1 MTRRNMFYYLY
12 ALITMPGVVLHELGH
27 AFFCVFSGIKVHEVK
42 LFRFGNPAG
51 YVVHDEP
58 TKFLPG
64 LLISLGP
71 LLINSLLALLCF
83 SQVKAPYLAVR
94 PALFLWLG
102 LALGLHA
109 IPSTGD
115 AKAIF
120 NLANHRFWRNPLVI
134 ISYPFILLLY
144 ILNLLKRLH
153 IDIVYVAVLF
163 WLGNIYLK

>member
-1 MTRRNMFYYLY
+1 M
-12 ALITMPGVVLHELGH
+12 
-27 AFFCVFSGIKVHEVK
+27 
-42 LFRFGNPAG
+42 
-51 YVVHDEP
+51 
-58 TKFLPG
+58 
-64 LLISLGP
+64 
-71 LLINSLLALLCF
+71 F

-163 WLGNIYLK
+163 LAGKYLFEIENKKQEPVSCVFLKIMILCFVVGI